1 MFNLGRSCRK
11 QPALSFV
18 CSIYGKIGILV
29 TPHAGVWIETSLT
42 NQNTEKMTRQEIED
56 RKNALASVI
65 LDREAKLKEH
75 DYVSAKIADGRAT
88 SEEYAEVIS
97 QKNIWAKEVND
108 AQDEIAHLNS
118 IIPED
123 DDMLLMGDSLINA
136 I

>member
-1 MFNLGRSCRK
+1 
-11 QPALSFV
+11 
-18 CSIYGKIGILV
+18 
-29 TPHAGVWIETSLT
+29 
-42 NQNTEKMTRQEIED
+42 MTRQEIED
-56 RKNALASVI
+56 RKNFLASLI

-88 SEEYAEVIS
+88 AEEYAEVIA

-108 AQDEIAHLNS
+108 AQEEITHLNS
-118 IIPED
+118 TIPED

>member
-1 MFNLGRSCRK
+1 
-11 QPALSFV
+11 
-18 CSIYGKIGILV
+18 
-29 TPHAGVWIETSLT
+29 
-42 NQNTEKMTRQEIED
+42 MTRQEIED

-88 SEEYAEVIS
+88 TEEYADVIS

-108 AQDEIAHLNS
+108 AQSEIAYLNS

-123 DDMLLMGDSLINA
+123 DDMILMGGRVTR
-136 I
+136 

>member
-1 MFNLGRSCRK
+1 
-11 QPALSFV
+11 
-18 CSIYGKIGILV
+18 
-29 TPHAGVWIETSLT
+29 
-42 NQNTEKMTRQEIED
+42 MTRQEIED

-88 SEEYAEVIS
+88 SEEYAEVIA

-108 AQDEIAHLNS
+108 AQEEIAHLNS
-118 IIPED
+118 VVPENGD
-123 DDMLLMGDSLINA
+123 ILIMGDNSINA

>member
-1 MFNLGRSCRK
+1 
-11 QPALSFV
+11 
-18 CSIYGKIGILV
+18 
-29 TPHAGVWIETSLT
+29 
-42 NQNTEKMTRQEIED
+42 MTRQEIED
-56 RKNALASVI
+56 RKNFLASVI

-88 SEEYAEVIS
+88 SEEYVEVIA

-108 AQDEIAHLNS
+108 AQSEIAHLNS

-123 DDMLLMGDSLINA
+123 DDMILMGDSLINA